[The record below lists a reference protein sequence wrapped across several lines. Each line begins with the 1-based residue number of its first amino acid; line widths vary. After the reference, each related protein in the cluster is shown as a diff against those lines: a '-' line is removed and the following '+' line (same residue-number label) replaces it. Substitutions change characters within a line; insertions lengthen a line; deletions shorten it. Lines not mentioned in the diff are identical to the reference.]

1 MSQDA
6 PLIPPHEQSRR
17 NGASS
22 SGSRR
27 EEKPHDEKA
36 INGLCC
42 WEGLILTP
50 WYKHGS
56 TARVR
61 ALSELQAEYA
71 AVQRD
76 VAKLDGRCRVLYK
89 RFFAHIRDGK
99 DPELDYFKSAL
110 KWYKQNRD
118 EMHETITELLVLF
131 ADAQSNGEAFPINWD
146 PMPERIRSKR
156 RRWKQVFKPE
166 FIAERHVDEAF
177 TMPKTLRKNDPI
189 DAETD
194 VESHD

>member
-1 MSQDA
+1 MSQEA

-17 NGASS
+17 SGASS
-22 SGSRR
+22 SKSRR
-27 EEKPHDEKA
+27 ESETDDDEA
-36 INGLCC
+36 TNGLCC
-42 WEGLILTP
+42 WGVLTPTP
-50 WYKHGS
+50 WYKNGS
-56 TARVR
+56 PARVR
-61 ALSELQAEYA
+61 ALGELQAAYV

-89 RFFAHIRDGK
+89 RFFAHIRDGH

-131 ADAQSNGEAFPINWD
+131 ADAQSNGETFPINWD

-166 FIAERHVDEAF
+166 FIAERHVVEAF
-177 TMPKTLRKNDPI
+177 TMPKPLRENDPI

-194 VESHD
+194 VESRD